1 MNFQLIISQIGSL
14 KKRESLNKE
23 VELKEMKRVRDLGVF
38 GPMKTVLDL
47 QWQELWV
54 ICTVT
59 RSESVVNLR
68 LKFGRLNRMMYS

>member
-1 MNFQLIISQIGSL
+1 MSFQLIISQIGSL

-38 GPMKTVLDL
+38 GLMKTVLGL